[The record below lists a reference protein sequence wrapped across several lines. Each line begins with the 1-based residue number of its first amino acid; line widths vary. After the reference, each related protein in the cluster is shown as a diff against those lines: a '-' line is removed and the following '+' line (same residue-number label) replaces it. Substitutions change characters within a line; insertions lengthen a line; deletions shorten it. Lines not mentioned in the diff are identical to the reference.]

1 LGYARQRRKWSDKF
15 MNRATG
21 FRRLIAPLAVVIML
35 GGFSAAQAQDTSANN
50 SITPSHLAAAR
61 AAISAIKATDQF
73 DSILPGVAQQLK
85 GELIQKDP
93 NLESIIGAAV
103 DEQALA
109 LAARRADLENE
120 AARAYA
126 VSFSEEEL
134 NAITGFYNSEAGKK
148 LISEGPIVT
157 REVMKAAGIW
167 QRGIARD
174 LAQAVAEKVVAA
186 AAATAP
192 AQAPATPAPAQPKQ
206 P

>member
-1 LGYARQRRKWSDKF
+1 

-21 FRRLIAPLAVVIML
+21 FRRLIAPLAVLIML
-35 GGFSAAQAQDTSANN
+35 GGFSAAQAQDTNTNN
-50 SITPSHLAAAR
+50 NITPSHLAAAR

-148 LISEGPIVT
+148 LLSEGPIVT

>member
-1 LGYARQRRKWSDKF
+1 

-35 GGFSAAQAQDTSANN
+35 GGFSAAQAQDTNTNN
-50 SITPSHLAAAR
+50 NITPSHLAAAR

-148 LISEGPIVT
+148 LLSEGPIVT

>member
-1 LGYARQRRKWSDKF
+1 

-21 FRRLIAPLAVVIML
+21 FRRLIAPLSVVIML
-35 GGFSAAQAQDTSANN
+35 GGLCAAQAQDANN
-50 SITPSHLAAAR
+50 NNNITPSHLAAAR

-73 DSILPGVAQQLK
+73 DSILPGVARDLK

-93 NLESIIGAAV
+93 NLESIISTAV

-126 VSFSEEEL
+126 VSFNEEEL
-134 NAITGFYNSEAGKK
+134 NAITGFYNSTAGKK
-148 LISEGPIVT
+148 LLSEGPIVT
-157 REVMKAAGIW
+157 REVMKAASIW

-192 AQAPATPAPAQPKQ
+192 AQAPAAPAEPAVPAQPK

>member
-1 LGYARQRRKWSDKF
+1 

-21 FRRLIAPLAVVIML
+21 FRRLIAPLAVIIML
-35 GGFSAAQAQDTSANN
+35 GGFSAAQAQDTNTNN
-50 SITPSHLAAAR
+50 NITPSHLAAAR

-148 LISEGPIVT
+148 LLSEGPIVT

>member
-1 LGYARQRRKWSDKF
+1 

-35 GGFSAAQAQDTSANN
+35 GGFSAAQAQDTNANN
-50 SITPSHLAAAR
+50 NITPSHLAAAR

-93 NLESIIGAAV
+93 NLKSIIGAAV

>member
-1 LGYARQRRKWSDKF
+1 

-21 FRRLIAPLAVVIML
+21 FRRLIAPLSVVIML
-35 GGFSAAQAQDTSANN
+35 GGLCAAQAQDTNN
-50 SITPSHLAAAR
+50 NNNITPSHLAAAR
-61 AAISAIKATDQF
+61 AAVSAIRATDQF
-73 DSILPGVAQQLK
+73 DSILPGVARDLK

-93 NLESIIGAAV
+93 NLESIISSAV

-126 VSFSEEEL
+126 VSFNEEEL
-134 NAITGFYNSEAGKK
+134 NAITGFYNSTAGKK
-148 LISEGPIVT
+148 LLSEGPIVT

-192 AQAPATPAPAQPKQ
+192 AQAPATPAPAQPK

>member
-1 LGYARQRRKWSDKF
+1 

-21 FRRLIAPLAVVIML
+21 FRRLIAPLSVAIML
-35 GGFSAAQAQDTSANN
+35 GGLYSAQAQE
-50 SITPSHLAAAR
+50 ITPSHLAAAR
-61 AAISAIKATDQF
+61 AAVSAIKTTDQF
-73 DSILPGVAQQLK
+73 DSILPAAAQQLK
-85 GELIQKDP
+85 AELIQKDP
-93 NLESIIGAAV
+93 NLEAIISAAV

-109 LAARRADLENE
+109 LASRRGDLENE

-126 VSFSEEEL
+126 VSFTEEEL
-134 NAITGFYNSEAGKK
+134 NAITGFYTSPAGKK
-148 LISEGPIVT
+148 LLSEGPIVT

-186 AAATAP
+186 AAATS
-192 AQAPATPAPAQPKQ
+192 PATPAPAAPEAPATPK

>member
-1 LGYARQRRKWSDKF
+1 

-35 GGFSAAQAQDTSANN
+35 GGFSAAQAQDTNTNN
-50 SITPSHLAAAR
+50 NITPSHLAAAR

-148 LISEGPIVT
+148 LLSEGPIVT

-192 AQAPATPAPAQPKQ
+192 AQAPAAPAPAQPKQ

>member
-1 LGYARQRRKWSDKF
+1 

-35 GGFSAAQAQDTSANN
+35 GGFSAAQAQDTNTNN
-50 SITPSHLAAAR
+50 NITPSHLAAAR

-148 LISEGPIVT
+148 LLSEGPIVT

-192 AQAPATPAPAQPKQ
+192 AQTPATPAPAQPKQ

>member
-1 LGYARQRRKWSDKF
+1 

-35 GGFSAAQAQDTSANN
+35 GGFSAAQAQDTSTNN
-50 SITPSHLAAAR
+50 NITPSHLAAAR

>member
-1 LGYARQRRKWSDKF
+1 

-21 FRRLIAPLAVVIML
+21 FRRLIAPLSIVIML
-35 GGFSAAQAQDTSANN
+35 GGLCAAQAQDANN
-50 SITPSHLAAAR
+50 NNNITASHLAAAR

-73 DSILPGVAQQLK
+73 DSILPSVAQQLK

-93 NLESIIGAAV
+93 NLESIISAAV

-126 VSFSEEEL
+126 VSFNEEEL
-134 NAITGFYNSEAGKK
+134 NAITGFYNSTAGKK
-148 LISEGPIVT
+148 LLSEGPIVT

-192 AQAPATPAPAQPKQ
+192 AQAPAAPAEPAQPK

>member
-1 LGYARQRRKWSDKF
+1 

-35 GGFSAAQAQDTSANN
+35 GGFSAAQAQDTNTNN
-50 SITPSHLAAAR
+50 NITPSHLAAAR

-73 DSILPGVAQQLK
+73 NSILPGVAQQLK

-148 LISEGPIVT
+148 LLSEGPIVT

-192 AQAPATPAPAQPKQ
+192 AQAPATPAPAQPKK

>member
-1 LGYARQRRKWSDKF
+1 

-21 FRRLIAPLAVVIML
+21 FRRLIAPLSVVIVL
-35 GGFSAAQAQDTSANN
+35 GGLCAAQAQDANN
-50 SITPSHLAAAR
+50 NNNITPSHLAAAR

-73 DSILPGVAQQLK
+73 DSILPGVARDLK

-93 NLESIIGAAV
+93 NLESIISTAV

-126 VSFSEEEL
+126 VSFNEEEL
-134 NAITGFYNSEAGKK
+134 NAITGFYNSTAGKK
-148 LISEGPIVT
+148 LLSEGPIVT
-157 REVMKAAGIW
+157 REVMKAASIW

-192 AQAPATPAPAQPKQ
+192 AQAPAAPAEPAVPAQPK

>member
-1 LGYARQRRKWSDKF
+1 

-35 GGFSAAQAQDTSANN
+35 GGFSAAQAQDTNTNN
-50 SITPSHLAAAR
+50 NITPSHLAAAR

-85 GELIQKDP
+85 AELIQKDP

-148 LISEGPIVT
+148 LLSEGPIVT

>member
-1 LGYARQRRKWSDKF
+1 

-21 FRRLIAPLAVVIML
+21 FRRLIAPLSVAIML
-35 GGFSAAQAQDTSANN
+35 GGLYSAQAQE
-50 SITPSHLAAAR
+50 ITPSHLAAAR
-61 AAISAIKATDQF
+61 AAITAIKATDVF
-73 DSILPGVAQQLK
+73 DGILPDAAQNLK
-85 GELIQKDP
+85 AELIQKDP
-93 NLESIIGAAV
+93 NLEAIISTAV

-109 LAARRADLENE
+109 LASRRVDLENE

-126 VSFSEEEL
+126 VSFTEEEL
-134 NAITGFYNSEAGKK
+134 NAITGFYNSAAGKK
-148 LISEGPIVT
+148 LLSEGPIAT

-167 QRGIARD
+167 RNGIARD

-192 AQAPATPAPAQPKQ
+192 VTPAPAAPEAPAAPAKAPAKPAAPAKPK

>member
-1 LGYARQRRKWSDKF
+1 

-35 GGFSAAQAQDTSANN
+35 GGFSAAQAQDTNTNN
-50 SITPSHLAAAR
+50 NITPSHLAAAR

-148 LISEGPIVT
+148 LLSEGPIVT

-192 AQAPATPAPAQPKQ
+192 AQAPATPAPAQPKK

>member
-1 LGYARQRRKWSDKF
+1 

-21 FRRLIAPLAVVIML
+21 FRRLIAPLAVVIMIGGL
-35 GGFSAAQAQDTSANN
+35 GAAQAQDANAN
-50 SITPSHLAAAR
+50 SNVTPSHLAAAR

-73 DSILPGVAQQLK
+73 DTILPNVAQQLK
-85 GELIQKDP
+85 VELVQKDP
-93 NLESIIGAAV
+93 NLESIISAAV

-126 VSFSEEEL
+126 VSFNEEEL

-148 LISEGPIVT
+148 LLSEGPIVT

-192 AQAPATPAPAQPKQ
+192 AQAPAAPAPAQQTKP
-206 P
+206 

>member
-1 LGYARQRRKWSDKF
+1 

-50 SITPSHLAAAR
+50 NITPSHLAAAR

>member
-1 LGYARQRRKWSDKF
+1 

-35 GGFSAAQAQDTSANN
+35 GGFSAAQAQDTNTNN
-50 SITPSHLAAAR
+50 NIAPSHLAAAR

-85 GELIQKDP
+85 AELIQKDP

-148 LISEGPIVT
+148 LLSEGPIVT

>member
-1 LGYARQRRKWSDKF
+1 

-21 FRRLIAPLAVVIML
+21 FRRLIAPLSIAIML
-35 GGFSAAQAQDTSANN
+35 GSLCTAQAQE
-50 SITPSHLAAAR
+50 ITASHLAAAR
-61 AAISAIKATDQF
+61 AAIAAMKKTDMF
-73 DSILPGVAQQLK
+73 DGILPDAAQNLKVQL
-85 GELIQKDP
+85 IDKDP
-93 NLESIIGAAV
+93 NLESIISSTV

-134 NAITGFYNSEAGKK
+134 NAITGFYNSPAGKK
-148 LISEGPIVT
+148 FLSEDPIAM
-157 REVMKAAGIW
+157 REVLKAASIW
-167 QRGIARD
+167 RAGIARD

-192 AQAPATPAPAQPKQ
+192 VTP
-206 P
+206 

>member
-1 LGYARQRRKWSDKF
+1 

-35 GGFSAAQAQDTSANN
+35 GGFSAAQAQDTNTNN
-50 SITPSHLAAAR
+50 NITPSHLAAAR

>member
-1 LGYARQRRKWSDKF
+1 

-21 FRRLIAPLAVVIML
+21 FRRLIAPLAVVIMIGGL
-35 GGFSAAQAQDTSANN
+35 GAAQAQDANAN
-50 SITPSHLAAAR
+50 SNVTPSHLAAAR

-73 DSILPGVAQQLK
+73 DTILPNVAQQLK
-85 GELIQKDP
+85 VELVQKDP
-93 NLESIIGAAV
+93 NLESIISAAV

-126 VSFSEEEL
+126 VSFNEEEL

-148 LISEGPIVT
+148 LLSEGPIVT

-192 AQAPATPAPAQPKQ
+192 AQAPAAPAPAQQKKP
-206 P
+206 